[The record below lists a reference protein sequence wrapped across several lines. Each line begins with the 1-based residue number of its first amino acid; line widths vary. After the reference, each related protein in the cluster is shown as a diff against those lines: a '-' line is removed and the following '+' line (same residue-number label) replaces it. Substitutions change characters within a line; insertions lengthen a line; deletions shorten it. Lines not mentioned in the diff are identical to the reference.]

1 MVSNIETFY
10 SNQLGTKV
18 KQISKTLARKLFAK
32 GESIEIQ
39 SSKMLFDNI
48 WQCPCQISN
57 KDNDESFDSIINGYK
72 NYNCDKER
80 GLTVHYFI
88 QIK

>member
-1 MVSNIETFY
+1 
-10 SNQLGTKV
+10 
-18 KQISKTLARKLFAK
+18 
-32 GESIEIQ
+32 
-39 SSKMLFDNI
+39 MLFDNI